1 MKRMAAKA
9 AASEMFSDGMGRPA
23 PSHERTAAVTP
34 VTSAAR
40 PAAATRL
47 PTRCRTKSFCPMRPS
62 GESHFSKS
70 PCKKPPRGGGFT
82 SSSNSAA
89 ISLRFSSSASNSCK
103 SSAALWRGRAS
114 PLGSVLSSMPSLAAC
129 GCLSSG
135 ISAMSRL
142 LVSVRLSSLSS
153 PSSSSSPSMSSE
165 PSLSSV
171 GRSFAF
177 SEGSSIS
184 SSAASLEK
192 LSRLR
197 RSRMLSVSSAALPV
211 FAIGHVSPS
220 IHIVLLL
227 DSFKM
232 RS

>member
-1 MKRMAAKA
+1 M
-9 AASEMFSDGMGRPA
+9 
-23 PSHERTAAVTP
+23 AAVTP

-47 PTRCRTKSFCPMRPS
+47 PMRCRTKSFCPMRPS

-70 PCKKPPRGGGFT
+70 PCRKPPRGGGFT

-114 PLGSVLSSMPSLAAC
+114 PLGGVLSSMPSFSAC
-129 GCLSSG
+129 VCLSAD
-135 ISAMSRL
+135 ISVVSRPF
-142 LVSVRLSSLSS
+142 VSVRPSSLSSLSS
-153 PSSSSSPSMSSE
+153 SSSSSSSSISSE

-171 GRSFAF
+171 GGSFAF
-177 SEGSSIS
+177 FEGSSIS

>member
-23 PSHERTAAVTP
+23 PSQERTAAVTP

-70 PCKKPPRGGGFT
+70 PCRKPPRGGFF

-114 PLGSVLSSMPSLAAC
+114 PLGSVLSSMSSFAAC
-129 GCLSSG
+129 VCLSSG
-135 ISAMSRL
+135 ISAVSRL
-142 LVSVRLSSLSS
+142 FVSVRLSSS
-153 PSSSSSPSMSSE
+153 SMSSE

-171 GRSFAF
+171 GGSFAF

-227 DSFKM
+227 DFFKM

>member
-1 MKRMAAKA
+1 
-9 AASEMFSDGMGRPA
+9 
-23 PSHERTAAVTP
+23 
-34 VTSAAR
+34 
-40 PAAATRL
+40 
-47 PTRCRTKSFCPMRPS
+47 MRPS

-70 PCKKPPRGGGFT
+70 PCRKPPRGGGFF

-89 ISLRFSSSASNSCK
+89 ISPRFSSSASNSCK

-114 PLGSVLSSMPSLAAC
+114 PFGGVLSSMPSFAVC
-129 GCLSSG
+129 VCFSSE
-135 ISAMSRL
+135 ISVVSRL
-142 LVSVRLSSLSS
+142 FVSVRLSN
-153 PSSSSSPSMSSE
+153 PSISSE
-165 PSLSSV
+165 PSLAFV
-171 GRSFAF
+171 GGSFAF

-220 IHIVLLL
+220 IHIVLML

>member
-23 PSHERTAAVTP
+23 PSQERTAAVTP

-70 PCKKPPRGGGFT
+70 PCRKPPRGGGFF

-114 PLGSVLSSMPSLAAC
+114 PLGSVLSSMSSFAAC
-129 GCLSSG
+129 VCLSSG
-135 ISAMSRL
+135 ISAVSRL
-142 LVSVRLSSLSS
+142 FVSVRLSSLSS
-153 PSSSSSPSMSSE
+153 LSSSSMSSE

-171 GRSFAF
+171 GGSFAF

-227 DSFKM
+227 DFFKM

>member
-1 MKRMAAKA
+1 
-9 AASEMFSDGMGRPA
+9 
-23 PSHERTAAVTP
+23 
-34 VTSAAR
+34 
-40 PAAATRL
+40 
-47 PTRCRTKSFCPMRPS
+47 MRPS

-70 PCKKPPRGGGFT
+70 PCRKPPRGGGFT

-114 PLGSVLSSMPSLAAC
+114 PFGGVLSSMPSFTAC
-129 GCLSSG
+129 VCLSAD
-135 ISAMSRL
+135 ISVVSRL
-142 LVSVRLSSLSS
+142 FVSVRPPSLSSLSS
-153 PSSSSSPSMSSE
+153 SSSSSISSE

-171 GRSFAF
+171 GGSFAF
-177 SEGSSIS
+177 FEGSSIS